1 VGIFHPCAD
10 TGSTLIEGKMLF
22 QECLCFIVGK
32 ASRNMVRMVKDKVSA
47 YGLTPTQFFLLIA
60 LYEENGILITA
71 LAKKVALDKSTL
83 TSLLDRLE
91 RDELIQ
97 RTAHPTDRRI
107 IQIYLTPK
115 AEVMREDLLRIYS
128 EVNGLFLSRLTPE
141 ELKQFEEILAKLEK
155 VETDGKDE
163 A

>member
-1 VGIFHPCAD
+1 
-10 TGSTLIEGKMLF
+10 
-22 QECLCFIVGK
+22 VGK
-32 ASRNMVRMVKDKVSA
+32 ASRNMVKIVRDKVSH

-91 RDELIQ
+91 RDDLIQ

-115 AEVMREDLLRIYS
+115 AEAMRDDLLRIYS
-128 EVNGLFLSRLTPE
+128 EVNGLFLSRLTSE
-141 ELKQFEEILAKLEK
+141 ELKNFEEILGKFER
-155 VETDGKDE
+155 VEMDGKDE
-163 A
+163 V

>member
-1 VGIFHPCAD
+1 
-10 TGSTLIEGKMLF
+10 MLF

-32 ASRNMVRMVKDKVSA
+32 ASRNMVKIVRDKVSP

-83 TSLLDRLE
+83 TSLLDHLE
-91 RDELIQ
+91 RNELIQ
-97 RTAHPTDRRI
+97 RSAHPTDRRI

-115 AEVMREDLLRIYS
+115 AEAMREDLIRIYH
-128 EVNGLFLSRLTPE
+128 EINGLFLSRLAPE
-141 ELKQFEEILAKLEK
+141 ELKIFEGIINKLEIGKQESEEEI
-155 VETDGKDE
+155 
-163 A
+163 

>member
-1 VGIFHPCAD
+1 
-10 TGSTLIEGKMLF
+10 MLF

-32 ASRNMVRMVKDKVSA
+32 ASRNMVKIVRDKVSR

-97 RTAHPTDRRI
+97 RSAHPTDRRI

-115 AEVMREDLLRIYS
+115 AEAMREDLIRIYH
-128 EVNGLFLSRLTPE
+128 ETNGLFLSRLAPE
-141 ELKQFEEILAKLEK
+141 ELKIFEEILGKFER
-155 VETDGKDE
+155 VEMDGKDE
-163 A
+163 V